1 MGEYGTS
8 RRIYQCGGG
17 RHQTTGRSNVIF
29 LLDGPTTRAFLTQLS
44 HADIVTSP
52 SIHIAMPIQLTQNK
66 EKKIQIIFI
75 LQKSDGCS
83 DGPMTNTSH

>member
-29 LLDGPTTRAFLTQLS
+29 LLDGPITRAFLKQLS

-52 SIHIAMPIQLTQNK
+52 SIHIVMPKQLTQNK
-66 EKKIQIIFI
+66 GKK
-75 LQKSDGCS
+75 K
-83 DGPMTNTSH
+83 NWK